1 MPALLPLSTQ
11 KHGAERG
18 APQPVVM
25 IALAHSAESNAAGA
39 AGVPDLARSVKT
51 LLGSVRLEHVYL
63 GDTRSAPTHEIFLN
77 VPMTSSL
84 ESVTSVIS
92 GKSAVSPMIKS
103 PLFWFVCA
111 PAVVDASDAPG
122 APGASTDDTVISV
135 LRPEAVG
142 KGALGAILAQ
152 LAVQNIDL
160 TSLRMLFPSHE
171 HYERSRAFATAVVP
185 GGCPI
190 IVLGS
195 RGYDAVARWSVAV
208 GPEDPFVAKRTDPTS
223 LRAKYGV
230 DRKNNLLTC
239 SRSVERNRR
248 ESQWYFSLS
257 HDIEVDE
264 STSASVLPAIPL
276 LLPSTMTA
284 TTLVLRAGVPGSLI
298 AKVVS
303 FCLRSGFRLSAF
315 RRSTLEASSSQH
327 VGLPTWINIK
337 GASPPPVCLQWTS
350 ENAVGRLLRLG
361 PALAKLAEDSG
372 VAVLFEEACVLTSPT
387 RQPSHRVNPSSA
399 KAVFET
405 YCNVLAMARTDD
417 AAQRCGVHLD
427 LNQGPECIDKVRFSS
442 RLADMPSRF
451 AVTKE
456 LPQAVCVVVTPD
468 AVNDPAAMSQ
478 IFEALFINTG
488 AELLGAKLL
497 TWVADHVA
505 VEMCPFPK
513 DHYLRDDFL
522 EHIEAGPA
530 FVIAMRMVDGLERV
544 RNIVGPLPG
553 SGALAIMDGS
563 RKSGPGSPAQTLRAK
578 FAVDGVHCAVLPSND
593 AKHALRL
600 LACIFE
606 DDELSWPPSARGGR
620 ALVPPPVS
628 EDVIES
634 LKAEAQGPLPLR
646 TVALVKPEAKH
657 HFAKVLKYVRRGD
670 FTIVGAKMIL
680 PSLDE
685 SKALV
690 GTPLPSPSPS
700 SPTSTSSPISPGSSP
715 KSPSAMASGPGGIAG
730 RPCIALLLERQN
742 AVAAWLNLCGD
753 SDPHKAKRDNEFSL
767 RAIFGVSANANGL
780 HASASY
786 DAAVAETGMLFPEI
800 LAGKTVQQGDKVCG
814 AQRRQVVSGDGGK
827 TLREPVLI
835 VLCQKVLEEEEHFNI
850 IDTLMREDFK
860 VINIRHTWL
869 STKQATELAGAIG
882 NRALEE
888 EGRVGP
894 CLLLAMERDSGVS
907 RLQMSMTNRG
917 SGGIGATVAKFKA
930 HIFVSE
936 VTSRAHTA
944 LAYCFDTLCD
954 SSFRIEPFK

>member
-1 MPALLPLSTQ
+1 VEEEEAALEQEEDALLRDKAQQAAARARPACAPPSPVGVSAAANTAKAKRAADAEFEIEEEDDDEAEEENLMQNRQKEAQRLRDERLAAAALRHKKMMELSKGPMAALPSSLFFELSQRESLAHVPAVVQQHCVLLLPDMDLTLLAGMLQWMVTPANLASALEAAGPAEREGYGLGDTQSGACAPAGLPIFPFQVVGLTRGCLSQEVCMPALLPLSTQ

-77 VPMTSSL
+77 VPMTASL

-276 LLPSTMTA
+276 LLPFTMTA

-303 FCLRSGFRLSAF
+303 FCLGSGFRLSAF

-387 RQPSHRVNPSSA
+387 RQPSHCVNPSSA

-468 AVNDPAAMSQ
+468 AVNDPAAMGQ

-497 TWVADHVA
+497 TWVADHAA

-628 EDVIES
+628 EV
-634 LKAEAQGPLPLR
+634 
-646 TVALVKPEAKH
+646 V
-657 HFAKVLKYVRRGD
+657 
-670 FTIVGAKMIL
+670 
-680 PSLDE
+680 
-685 SKALV
+685 
-690 GTPLPSPSPS
+690 SPS
-700 SPTSTSSPISPGSSP
+700 S
-715 KSPSAMASGPGGIAG
+715 
-730 RPCIALLLERQN
+730 E
-742 AVAAWLNLCGD
+742 
-753 SDPHKAKRDNEFSL
+753 
-767 RAIFGVSANANGL
+767 
-780 HASASY
+780 
-786 DAAVAETGMLFPEI
+786 
-800 LAGKTVQQGDKVCG
+800 
-814 AQRRQVVSGDGGK
+814 
-827 TLREPVLI
+827 
-835 VLCQKVLEEEEHFNI
+835 
-850 IDTLMREDFK
+850 
-860 VINIRHTWL
+860 
-869 STKQATELAGAIG
+869 
-882 NRALEE
+882 
-888 EGRVGP
+888 
-894 CLLLAMERDSGVS
+894 
-907 RLQMSMTNRG
+907 
-917 SGGIGATVAKFKA
+917 
-930 HIFVSE
+930 
-936 VTSRAHTA
+936 
-944 LAYCFDTLCD
+944 
-954 SSFRIEPFK
+954 